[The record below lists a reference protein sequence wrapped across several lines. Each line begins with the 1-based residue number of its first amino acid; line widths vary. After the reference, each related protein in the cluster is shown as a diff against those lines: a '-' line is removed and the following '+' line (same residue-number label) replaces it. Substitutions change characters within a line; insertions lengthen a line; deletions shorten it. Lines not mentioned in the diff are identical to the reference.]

1 VARHSIHAFRSVP
14 AMDGR
19 DSMTAWG
26 TPLSAER
33 NISETGLLILLDLL
47 RNLSLDRFHVTH

>member
-1 VARHSIHAFRSVP
+1 
-14 AMDGR
+14 MDGR